1 MVEDHSPGIN
11 LMKYTY
17 HVIVTTSL
25 QVQEMNSRGFFL
37 NHSIKELIDG
47 KTIGGEF
54 SSVISESLLRTKKWV
69 MENYPELLL

>member
-1 MVEDHSPGIN
+1 MS
-11 LMKYTY
+11 YTY

-37 NHSIKELIDG
+37 NHSITELIDG

-54 SSVISESLLRTKKWV
+54 SSVIRKSFLRTKKWV
-69 MENYPELLL
+69 MKNHPELLL

>member
-1 MVEDHSPGIN
+1 M
-11 LMKYTY
+11 
-17 HVIVTTSL
+17 TTNL

-54 SSVISESLLRTKKWV
+54 SPVISKSLLRTKKWV
-69 MENYPELLL
+69 LENHPELLL

>member
-1 MVEDHSPGIN
+1 MS
-11 LMKYTY
+11 YSY
-17 HVIVTTSL
+17 HVITTTSL

-54 SSVISESLLRTKKWV
+54 SPVIRKSFLRTKKWV
-69 MENYPELLL
+69 ENNHPELLL